1 MTEQH
6 VHDDALVALAL
17 DDADEEQ
24 RTRTLR
30 HLDSCPRCRTE
41 YDDFAATV
49 ESTLA
54 AVPAVEPEPGFDSRV
69 LAAMGMAGADAS
81 PASSDPSVH
90 ELHPDRRRTGRSRRR
105 RWALVAASAA
115 AGLAVGV
122 GGSYGYLHAGSEAG
136 SSGSVLTAGSAFL
149 ATPSGEH
156 VGTVTRSYIKGDPV
170 LLVTVD
176 HGKPGMTYLCLLRLS
191 DGEQIPTD
199 DWTLG
204 EELPVTWVVPAPE
217 RPVSEVVMVANG
229 GAGPVWSTARL

>member
-17 DDADEEQ
+17 DDVDEQQ
-24 RTRTLR
+24 RSQTLR
-30 HLDSCPRCRTE
+30 HLDSCPRCRAE
-41 YDDFAATV
+41 YDDFAATI

-54 AVPAVEPEPGFDSRV
+54 AVPAVEPEPGFDTRV
-69 LAAMGMAGADAS
+69 LTAMGMAGADAG
-81 PASSDPSVH
+81 PATRGASVH
-90 ELHPDRRRTGRSRRR
+90 DLDRLRGGRAGRR
-105 RWALVAASAA
+105 RWTLVAAAAA
-115 AGLAVGV
+115 AGLAVGI

-136 SSGSVLTAGSAFL
+136 SNGSVLAAGSAFL

-156 VGTVTRSYIKGDPV
+156 VGTVTRSYIKGAPV

-176 HGKPGMTYLCLLRLS
+176 HGKPGMSYLCLLRLA
-191 DGEQIPTD
+191 DGEQIPTE

-204 EELPVTWVVPAPE
+204 HELPVTWVVPAPE